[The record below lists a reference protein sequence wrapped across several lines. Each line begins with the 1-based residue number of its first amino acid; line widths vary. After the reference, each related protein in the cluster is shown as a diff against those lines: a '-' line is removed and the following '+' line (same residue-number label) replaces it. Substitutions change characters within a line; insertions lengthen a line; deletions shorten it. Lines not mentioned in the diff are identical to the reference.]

1 MTMYTAEQAKAWT
14 AKTFDVANLSEYQVN
29 ILEALYQT
37 LGADIEAMNI
47 DVYDGESLFEVYVS
61 SSYNEYRIHA
71 NDFSYD
77 VTVEYYT
84 WDDEQQQRADE
95 PYKTEDRYYRGA
107 IIGLEDLVKDIQAET
122 KNN

>member
-1 MTMYTAEQAKAWT
+1 MMYTAEQAKAWT

-29 ILEALYQT
+29 ILEALYKK
-37 LGADIEAMNI
+37 LGADIEALNL

-61 SSYNEYRIHA
+61 SPSHEQRIHA

-84 WDDEQQQRADE
+84 WDKEQQQRSDE
-95 PYKTEDRYYRGA
+95 PYKTEDRYYRGT
-107 IIGLEDLVKDIQAET
+107 ILGLEDLVNDIQAET